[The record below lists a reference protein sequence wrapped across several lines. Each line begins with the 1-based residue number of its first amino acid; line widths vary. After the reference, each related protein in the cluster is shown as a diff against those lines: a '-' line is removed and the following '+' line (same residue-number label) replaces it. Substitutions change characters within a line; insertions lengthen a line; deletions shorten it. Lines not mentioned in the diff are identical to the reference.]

1 MGPEVMTNYKESE
14 ALERKTLPVLGAEID
29 VVDYRSAIA
38 AIQSWAS
45 RHESRYVCI
54 CNAHSIVTTV
64 LDPEFF
70 LVVNGA
76 SLATPDGSPVA
87 WMMRQLGA
95 RSQERVNGPDLM
107 WLYLKEAAL
116 RNESI
121 YLYGSGEETLR
132 QLRKVI
138 ADEMPS
144 LKIAGMYSP
153 PFRDLTDVEA
163 ESVVRNINASGA
175 CTVWV
180 SLGCP
185 KQEKWMAAN
194 QGKVNAV
201 MIGVGAAFDY
211 HAGIVKRAPRWMQ
224 QSGMEWFY
232 RLVQEPKRL
241 FKRYLVTN
249 TLFVVCAI
257 RQLLKK

>member
-1 MGPEVMTNYKESE
+1 MGPTVMANYKENG
-14 ALERKTLPVLGAEID
+14 ALERKTLAVLGAQID

-38 AIQSWAS
+38 LIQDWAS
-45 RHESRYVCI
+45 RHESKYVCI
-54 CNAHSIVTTV
+54 CNAHSVVTTV
-64 LDPEFF
+64 LDSEFF
-70 LVVNGA
+70 SVVNGA

-87 WMMRQLGA
+87 WMMRRLGV
-95 RSQERVNGPDLM
+95 RSQRRVNGPDLM
-107 WLYLKEAAL
+107 WLYLQEAAL
-116 RNESI
+116 RDESI
-121 YLYGSGEETLR
+121 YLYGSSEETL
-132 QLRKVI
+132 LKLHKVMI
-138 ADEMPS
+138 DEMPS

-153 PFRDLTDVEA
+153 PFRDLTEAEA

-175 CTVWV
+175 GTVWV

-194 QGKVNAV
+194 LGKVNAV

-211 HAGIVKRAPRWMQ
+211 HAGVLKRAPRWMQ
-224 QSGMEWFY
+224 QIGMEWFY

-249 TLFVVCAI
+249 TLFVVYAI
-257 RQLLKK
+257 RQLVKR